1 MSKHTRFIPTG
12 MAAVA
17 TAAALL
23 CIALSVTTPAR
34 AQGRGSNPPWYPSL
48 MASEA
53 YDSGRTRLFE
63 QAHFTGSFNRPNEV
77 DVLTTPRRDVY
88 LTPYN
93 VVYKN
98 AHSMFVYG
106 GGFGDQG
113 GMGAF
118 VAKVDSTTL
127 RRIWFKQ
134 LIHIDTRLS
143 HSAWDYPGVVGMLDD
158 GMLYVIYGAQLTKL
172 DPRDGRIVRTLKLPT
187 DEANDWPDRDTAYN
201 GFVALP
207 DGTIIAKTVYRQI
220 GCTAQGFDAFLK
232 LPEYPDCEHPEEVPH
247 SVLVAIDPER
257 MRVLDRIEIPAFTV
271 GRVTSTSFQGQ
282 NYIYVPGPKN
292 VYRYI
297 WKHGRFT
304 EDTQWGPVQ
313 YNDDV
318 SGQTPASAV
327 VVMNDWIMFTTN
339 GAKISEPC
347 ENELKGPCQSPW
359 LTVWAINQADS
370 SIRHRLQPF
379 ENMQPPPSSDYPL
392 SFCPSAPTVDPLR
405 KRIFVFDAGPG
416 KMAAVDLDPDGLH
429 RAWIV
434 DQRTTE
440 FQALIGS
447 PNRRVVVSTEI
458 PPGQPLG
465 TNSSNFVVWRD
476 SESGQELARVH
487 LPPVLSGTMV
497 QPGYD
502 GHMYY
507 LGDSDIKKL
516 TVRPAR

>member
-1 MSKHTRFIPTG
+1 VSKRISIPAGT
-12 MAAVA
+12 AAVA
-17 TAAALL
+17 TAAALF

-34 AQGRGSNPPWYPSL
+34 AQPPDSNPPWFPSL

-63 QAHFTGSFNRPNEV
+63 QAHFTGSFKQPNEV
-77 DVLTTPRRDVY
+77 DVQTTPRRDVY

-98 AHSMFVYG
+98 ARSMYVYG
-106 GGFGDQG
+106 GGFGDEG
-113 GMGAF
+113 GRGAF

-127 RRIWFKQ
+127 ERIWFKQ
-134 LIHIDTRLS
+134 LVQINTRLP

-158 GMLYVIYGAQLTKL
+158 GMLYVIYGAQLSKL
-172 DPRDGRIVRTLKLPT
+172 DPRDGRVVRTLDLPT
-187 DEANDWPDRDTAYN
+187 DLADDWPVRDTAYN

-207 DGTIIAKTVYRQI
+207 DGTIVAKTVYRQL

-232 LPEYPDCEHPEEVPH
+232 LEQYPDCNHPEAVPN

-257 MRVLDRIEIPAFTV
+257 MRVLDRKEIPAFTV
-271 GRVTSTSFQGQ
+271 GRVTSTTFQG
-282 NYIYVPGPKN
+282 NDYIYVPGPKN

-297 WKHGRFT
+297 WRNGRFR
-304 EDTQWGPVQ
+304 EDPTWGTVQ

-327 VVMNDWIMFTTN
+327 VVTNDWIMFTTN
-339 GAKISEPC
+339 GAKIDEPC
-347 ENELKGPCQSPW
+347 KNELGGECRSPW
-359 LTVWAINQADS
+359 LTVWAINQANPTL
-370 SIRHRLQPF
+370 RHHLQPF
-379 ENMQPPPSSDYPL
+379 EGMRPPPSSGYPL
-392 SFCPSAPTVDPLR
+392 SFCPSAPSVDPLR
-405 KRIFVFDAGPG
+405 QRLFVFDAGPG
-416 KMAAVDLDPDGLH
+416 RMAAVDLDRNGLH
-429 RAWIV
+429 RAWIK

-458 PPGQPLG
+458 PRGQPLG
-465 TNSSNFVVWRD
+465 MNSSNFVVWRD
-476 SESGQELARVH
+476 SESGEELARVH

-507 LGDSDIKKL
+507 MGDRDIKKL